1 MMILPHAF
9 AVGAPGLPVTLA
21 SALAVAA
28 LVYYRGWFRLR
39 RFVPEVMSPWR
50 PSAFFGGLVTLWVA
64 VGSPLAALD
73 EELLSVHMVQHLL
86 LSAVAAPL
94 ILLGA
99 PALPLL
105 RGLPAGFVS
114 HGLGPLL
121 RWPPMRGVAR
131 VLGRPAVCW
140 SVAMVV
146 FIGWHTP
153 TIFELGL
160 RSEPWHAVEHA
171 SFFVSGLLFWWP
183 VVQPWPSTATSP
195 RWTVPLYLFLAT
207 LPCDALSAFLAFSDR
222 VVYPAYLSATRP
234 LGLSVLDDQACAGA
248 VMWLSVTTGY
258 AMSAAVITTKALT
271 RAGHRVL
278 ARGSSASI
286 SDLPLIF
293 ILLVLDRP

>member
-1 MMILPHAF
+1 MILTGGF
-9 AVGAPGLPVTLA
+9 AVDAPGLPVTLA

-28 LVYYRGWFRLR
+28 LVYCRGWFRLR

-50 PSAFFGGLVTLWVA
+50 PSAFFGGLVALWVA

-86 LSAVAAPL
+86 LSAGAAPL

-114 HGLGPLL
+114 HGLAPLL
-121 RWPPMRGVAR
+121 RWSPVRGLAR
-131 VLGRPAVCW
+131 VLGQPAVCW

-146 FIGWHTP
+146 FIGWHSP
-153 TIFELGL
+153 AMFELGL

-183 VVQPWPSTATSP
+183 VVQPWPSTGPGRGGWFRCTCFLPRFRATHCPPSSRFP
-195 RWTVPLYLFLAT
+195 TVSSIRCIFRRRAPLAC
-207 LPCDALSAFLAFSDR
+207 PLSTTR
-222 VVYPAYLSATRP
+222 HGPAP
-234 LGLSVLDDQACAGA
+234 
-248 VMWLSVTTGY
+248 
-258 AMSAAVITTKALT
+258 
-271 RAGHRVL
+271 
-278 ARGSSASI
+278 
-286 SDLPLIF
+286 
-293 ILLVLDRP
+293 